1 MIYSAVHVNLFLKE
15 KTYLTRPKYAITT
28 SFFLITG
35 YSPRPCK
42 FTLTV
47 RAEES
52 KPKGWA
58 LKVMKK
64 AICFNEKQILNN
76 FEEKFFL
83 GQETGYKVEA
93 VTVAQ
98 EMKYAKDESGNRRF

>member
-15 KTYLTRPKYAITT
+15 KTYLTRPKYAIAT

-64 AICFNEKQILNN
+64 AICFNEKQKNN

-83 GQETGYKVEA
+83 GEERGYKGEA
-93 VTVAQ
+93 VAVAQ
-98 EMKYAKDESGNRRF
+98 KMRYAKDESGNRRF